1 MGYKETLM
9 QAIGKK
15 SIKQISDISGISE
28 NTIRCW
34 LQGSSIPTVLNYVA
48 VVNACGYQLE
58 FKLL

>member
-1 MGYKETLM
+1 MGYQEALIN
-9 QAIGKK
+9 AIGKK

-34 LQGSSIPTVLNYVA
+34 LWGKSTPTVLNYVA
-48 VVNACGYQLE
+48 VINACGYQLE